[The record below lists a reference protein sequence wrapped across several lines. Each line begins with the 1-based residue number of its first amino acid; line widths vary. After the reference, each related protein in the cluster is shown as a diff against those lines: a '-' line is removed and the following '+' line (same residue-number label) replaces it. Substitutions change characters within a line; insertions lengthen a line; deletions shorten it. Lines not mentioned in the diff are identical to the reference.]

1 MVRVVVAAERATVY
15 PAVTRVSEVGN
26 VSGWEGKGRV
36 DGASGRFKQQQPRG
50 PTNRFLLW
58 AFFTGRW
65 VTDGRGFGGGEAYL
79 LPVSLDEAEGELMTG
94 RSRPRGGRGFSADSL
109 LTRGGEWVHTSLTG
123 FYGNP
128 HQHFGARWQL
138 RHTRIGRVTNGLGRF
153 D

>member
-1 MVRVVVAAERATVY
+1 M
-15 PAVTRVSEVGN
+15 
-26 VSGWEGKGRV
+26 
-36 DGASGRFKQQQPRG
+36 
-50 PTNRFLLW
+50 
-58 AFFTGRW
+58 
-65 VTDGRGFGGGEAYL
+65 YL

-109 LTRGGEWVHTSLTG
+109 PTRGGEWVHTSLTG

-138 RHTRIGRVTNGLGRF
+138 RQTRIGRVTNGLGRF